1 MEHYY
6 AIVFKAKEGGY
17 IALFPN
23 IPEAFTQGEDLVE
36 CVERAQDV
44 LNISLEEYAREQRE
58 FPKPSSLKK
67 IAERAKQ
74 EIAENGN
81 TLDLSADPPVMYY
94 YC

>member
-17 IALFPN
+17 IALFPD

-44 LNISLEEYAREQRE
+44 LNM
-58 FPKPSSLKK
+58 P
-67 IAERAKQ
+67 
-74 EIAENGN
+74 ENGVN
-81 TLDLSADPPVMYY
+81 FQSLLL
-94 YC
+94 